1 MSTIDL
7 GKIKIT
13 WRGTYNASTAYAVD
27 DAVYYSGSSW
37 INKQAGTGQTPQNSS
52 AYWDKMSQGSDL
64 GSISGLAQGDIIYY
78 TGSDFA
84 RLAAGTSG
92 FSLVTKGAGQNPV
105 WESASANFARQM
117 KYHQQSSAISFS
129 STSYSDTGIS
139 LTFDNPL
146 KSTNSLVKITFGSVW
161 GSVNNDNHIEIE
173 LRDAGGS
180 KITNVIGNPN
190 SHFGSNENESSAH
203 MNMFGGTIFATVS
216 STTPIAYRPFV
227 KRSNANGSQGYLGR
241 DHDSSTTFPTT
252 FIIEEYAV

>member
-1 MSTIDL
+1 
-7 GKIKIT
+7 
-13 WRGTYNASTAYAVD
+13 
-27 DAVYYSGSSW
+27 
-37 INKQAGTGQTPQNSS
+37 
-52 AYWDKMSQGSDL
+52 
-64 GSISGLAQGDIIYY
+64 
-78 TGSDFA
+78 
-84 RLAAGTSG
+84 
-92 FSLVTKGAGQNPV
+92 LVTKGAGQNPV

-227 KRSNANGSQGYLGR
+227 KRITGNGSQAYLGR
-241 DHDSSTTFPTT
+241 DHDSSTSFPTT
-252 FIIEEYAV
+252 FMIEEYAV